1 MQTRT
6 QVEQENGAWR
16 ERCDTLQGEVARLRE
31 AKDAH
36 DQQVQS
42 LQERL
47 VEALTQLKIL
57 GHPPEDAAPQ

>member
-6 QVEQENGAWR
+6 QVEQENSALR

-36 DQQVQS
+36 GQQVQS

-57 GHPPEDAAPQ
+57 GHSSEDTAPQ